1 MISRYSTDKLAKRG
15 ISLLGVFAIL
25 IMALIVIFIVREG
38 MPAFSKIGLFNFIF
52 GAEWRPGSGQFGIG
66 TMILGSMAVTLGTL
80 VLVLPLGI
88 GCAILLAE
96 LAPPSMRNVLRIIV
110 ETIVGIPSV
119 VHGLVGMVLFVPFI
133 RNAFGGSGY
142 GILPA
147 ILVLTAMVLPTVVSI
162 TEDNIRSVP
171 KGYKEGA
178 LAMGATHWQTIW
190 HVQLPAARSGIGA
203 AIVLGIGRAIG
214 ETMAMIMVIGNSP
227 IVPDSILSQA
237 RTLTGNI
244 AVEIMYATG
253 LHESALFATG
263 VVLLVLIMIINSFA
277 FILAKKGKSYA

>member
-1 MISRYSTDKLAKRG
+1 MVSRYFTDRLAKRS
-15 ISLLGVFAIL
+15 ITLLGVSSIL
-25 IMALIVIFIVREG
+25 IMGLIVVFIVHEG
-38 MPAFSKIGLFNFIF
+38 MPAFREVGLFNFIF
-52 GAEWRPGSGQFGIG
+52 GTEWRPSNGQFGIW
-66 TMILGSMAVTLGTL
+66 TMILGSVAVTLGTL

-96 LAPPSMRNVLRIIV
+96 LAPFRIRSVLRIIV

-119 VHGLVGMVLFVPFI
+119 VHGLVGMALFVPFI
-133 RNAFGGSGY
+133 RNTFGGSGY

-171 KGYKEGA
+171 GGYKEGSLA
-178 LAMGATHWQTIW
+178 LGATHWQTIW

-203 AIVLGIGRAIG
+203 AIVLGVGRAVG

-227 IVPDSILSQA
+227 VVPHSILSQA

-263 VVLLVLIMIINSFA
+263 VVLLVLIMIINSCA
-277 FILAKKGKSYA
+277 FILARKGKSYA